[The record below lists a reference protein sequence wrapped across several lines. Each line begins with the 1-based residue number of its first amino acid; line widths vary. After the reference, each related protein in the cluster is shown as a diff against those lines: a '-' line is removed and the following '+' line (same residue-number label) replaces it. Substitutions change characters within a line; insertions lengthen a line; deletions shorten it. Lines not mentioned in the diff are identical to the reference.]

1 MVDFK
6 ETREDAPEAERARR
20 MAVLAQADGRELA
33 RLMSG
38 LGLDPVF
45 SMVRGP
51 ETGLVTLRGRIGGG
65 GSPFNFGEATVT
77 RATVRLEDGGVGHAW
92 MLGRDHAKARLAAIV
107 DALAS
112 DPAARGWY
120 HPPASIMCNWRA
132 APAGLPPRAR
142 SGIRAVSHPSPTRR
156 SACAPDIGSAIA

>member
-77 RATVRLEDGGVGHAW
+77 RATVRLEDGAVGHAW

-112 DPAARGWY
+112 DPARTADIEKCIIAPLQEAARTADARKRGET
-120 HPPASIMCNWRA
+120 A
-132 APAGLPPRAR
+132 A
-142 SGIRAVSHPSPTRR
+142 TRVDFFTMVR
-156 SACAPDIGSAIA
+156 GED